1 MPYHER
7 MSSRRFVSKELLYT
21 IAPLAI
27 AAGFAYAA
35 HGGLLCNDGHK
46 TEVTVVAKAARG
58 TKVDVYQ
65 DGKKVKAKRRSA
77 RKRRAA
83 ATPRTPRKIGSK
95 AFRATETHW
104 VPRRAVERIF
114 ADPSLLRGAG
124 DLVPQR
130 ECSGLNG
137 FRLENAAKDGFF
149 RRLGFREGD
158 LITAIEDQRLDS
170 RRAAREAISD
180 LQQADRV
187 TVTVIRNNKT
197 LQKTFLIE

>member
-1 MPYHER
+1 MPYHEC

-35 HGGLLCNDGHK
+35 HGGLLCNGGGHQTQVK
-46 TEVTVVAKAARG
+46 VVAKAAPG
-58 TKVDVYQ
+58 TQIDVYQ
-65 DGKKVKAKRRSA
+65 DGKKVKPNRRSA
-77 RKRRAA
+77 RKRRGNADLKRLGA
-83 ATPRTPRKIGSK
+83 KV
-95 AFRATETHW
+95 FRATETHW
-104 VPRRAVERIF
+104 VPRSVVETVVANPRQ
-114 ADPSLLRGAG
+114 LRSAG

-137 FRLENAAKDGFF
+137 FRVENTVKGGLF
-149 RRLGFREGD
+149 RRLGFRDGD
-158 LITAIEDQRLDS
+158 LITAVDDQRLES

-180 LQQADRV
+180 LQDADRV
-187 TVTVIRNNKT
+187 TVTVIRHNKT